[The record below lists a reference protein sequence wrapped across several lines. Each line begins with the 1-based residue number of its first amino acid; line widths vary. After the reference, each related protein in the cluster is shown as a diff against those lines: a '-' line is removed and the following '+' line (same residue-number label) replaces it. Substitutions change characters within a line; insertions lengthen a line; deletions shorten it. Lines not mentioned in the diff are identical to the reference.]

1 MCRLRIDIELG
12 VDRTIHTHLFLHLLL
27 RCVLCPLLI
36 FILSPLQIIISILL
50 PPMILTL
57 EFKSKAEMSHVPQ
70 SQDFQFTWN
79 YGDQGLSNTKENAC
93 VVSPLPWQTEFPG
106 HNCVQRC
113 RSMELI
119 CNRHLLNKT
128 FAFFP
133 LTGYLLTLPP
143 LHASVCVLL
152 SCHASQKGFEFLA
165 NVSVQ

>member
-133 LTGYLLTLPP
+133 VDRVFINPTPFARLC
-143 LHASVCVLL
+143 VCVALL
-152 SCHASQKGFEFLA
+152 PCFPEGL
-165 NVSVQ
+165 